1 MTYTVNVDNL
11 SVKANKEAV
20 KSVTLKNGLT
30 FNDGANT
37 TASVGEDGAVAYS
50 LKPEISLTKVTTGS
64 STLDTNGLTISGG
77 PKFTTN
83 GIDAGSQ
90 KITGVAKGENDTDA
104 VNKGQLDALQSQ
116 VSGGWNLPAQIRKAQ
131 P

>member
-64 STLDTNGLTISGG
+64 STLDTNGLTH
-77 PKFTTN
+77 FRR
-83 GIDAGSQ
+83 AE
-90 KITGVAKGENDTDA
+90 VHHE
-104 VNKGQLDALQSQ
+104 
-116 VSGGWNLPAQIRKAQ
+116 WH
-131 P
+131 